1 MIFGHRMRERRKSRK
16 KEKRKRGRKEREIG
30 KKAKKREQNR
40 GEIKKT
46 ESYWL
51 EDNTIIEEKDKKV
64 DCYEEVD
71 R

>member
-1 MIFGHRMRERRKSRK
+1 MKWKNTIFGHRMRERRKSRK
-16 KEKRKRGRKEREIG
+16 KE
-30 KKAKKREQNR
+30 QNR

-46 ESYWL
+46 ESFWV

-64 DCYEEVD
+64 DCYEKMD

>member
-1 MIFGHRMRERRKSRK
+1 MVTRREKEEKTGKKRRER
-16 KEKRKRGRKEREIG
+16 KRKES
-30 KKAKKREQNR
+30 KKREQNR

-46 ESYWL
+46 ESFWV

-64 DCYEEVD
+64 DCYEKMD

>member
-1 MIFGHRMRERRKSRK
+1 MVTGREKEERAGK
-16 KEKRKRGRKEREIG
+16 KRKEREVG

-46 ESYWL
+46 ETFWL
-51 EDNTIIEEKDKKV
+51 EANTIIEEKDKKV
-64 DCYEEVD
+64 DCYERMD

>member
-1 MIFGHRMRERRKSRK
+1 MVTGREKEEKTGKKRR
-16 KEKRKRGRKEREIG
+16 EREIG

-51 EDNTIIEEKDKKV
+51 EANTIIEEKDKKV
-64 DCYEEVD
+64 DCYEKMD
-71 R
+71 IGTCISS